1 MPDLH
6 GCKNIHP
13 TGEPMHRTLITAA
26 LVAAF
31 SLNTIAQNAKE
42 QPMTFPTGYA
52 NFYKSDKV
60 AIQPVRFQNPYG
72 IDIAGNLVLP
82 KDFAAKN
89 GKAKAIIIGHPLG
102 AVKEQAAMLYAQVL
116 AEQGFATL
124 AIDLPFWGESGGNP
138 RQAVEPTLYADA
150 FSSAVDYLSNRDD
163 IDPANIAVL
172 GICASGGYVL
182 DAAKIDPRIKA
193 VATVAMVDMGTVT
206 RSLLADAN
214 IGADILKQAAAQRI
228 SEAKGGKA
236 AYTGGTV
243 TELKDD
249 TDAMQR
255 EFYAFY
261 RTSRGEYTPKGADP
275 KTTTMPT
282 LSSNVKFTNF
292 YPLSDLARISPRPLL
307 FVTGDAAQSKIF
319 SEMAYQA
326 AGEPKELY
334 YVKGASHT
342 DMYDNADKIPFA
354 KLVAFY
360 REQLQ

>member
-13 TGEPMHRTLITAA
+13 SGEPMHRTLITAA

-31 SLNTIAQNAKE
+31 TFTAAAKTQE

-52 NFYKSDKV
+52 NFYHSDKV

-72 IDIAGNLVLP
+72 IDIAGNLVFP
-82 KDFAAKN
+82 QDHH

-150 FSSAVDYLSNRDD
+150 FSSAVDYLSSRDD

-206 RSLLADAN
+206 RGLLADEK
-214 IGADILKQAAAQRI
+214 IGAGILKQAAEQRVI
-228 SEAKGGKA
+228 EAKGGKT

-261 RTSRGEYTPKGADP
+261 RTKRGEFTPKGADP
-275 KTTTMPT
+275 KHTTMPT
-282 LSSNVKFTNF
+282 LSSNVKFANF
-292 YPLSDLARISPRPLL
+292 YPLSDLDRIAPRPLL
-307 FVTGDAAQSKIF
+307 FITGDAAQSKIF

-354 KLVAFY
+354 KLVEFY
-360 REQLQ
+360 RAQLQ

>member
-1 MPDLH
+1 
-6 GCKNIHP
+6 
-13 TGEPMHRTLITAA
+13 MHRTLITAA

-42 QPMTFPTGYA
+42 PPMTFPTGYA

-60 AIQPVRFQNPYG
+60 AIQPVCFKNPYG

-82 KDFAAKN
+82 KDHH

-102 AVKEQAAMLYAQVL
+102 AVKEQASMLYAQVL

-124 AIDLPFWGESGGNP
+124 AIDLPFWGESGGSP

-150 FSSAVDYLSNRDD
+150 FNSAVDYLNTRDD

-193 VATVAMVDMGTVT
+193 IATVAMVDMGTVT
-206 RSLLADAN
+206 RGLLADEK
-214 IGADILKQAAAQRI
+214 IGAGILKQAAEQRVI
-228 SEAKGGKA
+228 EAKGGKPV
-236 AYTGGTV
+236 YTGGTV

-261 RTSRGEYTPKGADP
+261 RTKRGEFTPKGADP
-275 KTTTMPT
+275 KHTTMPT
-282 LSSNVKFTNF
+282 LSSNVKFANF
-292 YPLSDLARISPRPLL
+292 YPLNVLDRIAPRPLL
-307 FVTGDAAQSKIF
+307 FITGDAAQSKIF

>member
-1 MPDLH
+1 
-6 GCKNIHP
+6 
-13 TGEPMHRTLITAA
+13 MHRTLITAA

-31 SLNTIAQNAKE
+31 TFTATAKTQE

-52 NFYKSDKV
+52 NFYHSDKV
-60 AIQPVRFQNPYG
+60 AILPVRFQNPYG
-72 IDIAGNLVLP
+72 IDIAGNLVFP
-82 KDFAAKN
+82 QDHH

-150 FSSAVDYLSNRDD
+150 FSSAVDYLSSRDD

-206 RSLLADAN
+206 RGLLADAN
-214 IGADILKQAAAQRI
+214 IGAGILKQAAEQRVI
-228 SEAKGGKA
+228 EAKGGKT

-261 RTSRGEYTPKGADP
+261 RTKRGEFTPKGADP
-275 KTTTMPT
+275 KHTTMPT
-282 LSSNVKFTNF
+282 LSSNVKFANF
-292 YPLSDLARISPRPLL
+292 YPLNDLDRIAPRPLL
-307 FVTGDAAQSKIF
+307 FITGDAAQSKIF

-354 KLVAFY
+354 KLVEFY
-360 REQLQ
+360 RAQLQ